1 MDIKNRF
8 LREERGSISLVV
20 IALFLVTVM
29 CSLIVVDIASVGI
42 AKRSLTQATEAA
54 AQRGVRN
61 LNLDAYY
68 SGEFDLTTMA
78 SNLFGIGPDDPGI
91 PIDCSKAI
99 GDAEGALM
107 DWTNGDKSLRRREIT
122 ALRISDIECDGFG
135 IQLITEATS
144 RLPITIPILM
154 PDSVQISARVSTT
167 NTRKTG
173 FSPFGIRIF

>member
-8 LREERGSISLVV
+8 LREEKGSISLVV

-68 SGEFDLTTMA
+68 SGEFDLTTMT

-167 NTRKTG
+167 NTRKAG